1 MENPPVIAEPQAQAP
16 QTPMS
21 LPARLFN
28 VLATPGEVF
37 DYIKNAKVSAANWLV
52 PALMVMVVSWLGAWV
67 VFSQD
72 SIQQQ
77 LREIIDQGVE
87 KQIQQQHL
95 SGEKAE
101 QARAIGSKFGSIGT
115 KVVAYGAPVFIALWI
130 PFWWGLLLWL
140 IGTKALKADFS
151 YMKAVEVTGLSGMV
165 GVLDAILRTLLI
177 LIMGN
182 LFASA
187 SLALFVKHFD
197 TQNPVHGLLGAI
209 NIMSFWA
216 LALRSLGLAR
226 LSAVG
231 FGRAAIWVF
240 ATWALQTGLLCGF
253 GFAMQKIFAK

>member
-1 MENPPVIAEPQAQAP
+1 MENPPVITEPQAQVP
-16 QTPMS
+16 PPPMS

-37 DYIKNAKVSAANWLV
+37 DYIKTTAVSAANWVV
-52 PALMVMVVSWLGAWV
+52 PALLIIAVSWIGGTV

-77 LREIIDQGVE
+77 LREIIDQGIE
-87 KQIQQQHL
+87 KQIQKQNL

-115 KVVAYGAPVFIALWI
+115 KIAAYVAPVFIAFWI

-140 IGTKALKADFS
+140 IGTKVFKADFA
-151 YMKAVEVTGLSGMV
+151 YMKAVEVTGLTGMV
-165 GVLDAILRTLLI
+165 GVLDSILRTLLI

-197 TQNPVHGLLGAI
+197 NQNPAHGLLAAI

-216 LALRSLGLAR
+216 LALRGLGLAR
-226 LSAVG
+226 LSNVA
-231 FGRAAIWVF
+231 FARAATWVF
-240 ATWALQTGLLCGF
+240 GTWVVQTGLLTGF
-253 GFAMQKIFAK
+253 GFAMQKIFSR

>member
-1 MENPPVIAEPQAQAP
+1 MENPPVITEPQAQVP

-37 DYIKNAKVSAANWLV
+37 DYVKNAAVSAANWLV
-52 PALMVMVVSWLGAWV
+52 PALLIIAVSWIGSSL

-77 LREIIDQGVE
+77 LRELIDQGVE

-101 QARAIGSKFGSIGT
+101 QARVIGSKFGSVGI
-115 KVVAYGAPVFIALWI
+115 KISAYVFPIVFAFWI

-140 IGTKALKADFS
+140 IGTKVFKADFA
-151 YMKAVEVTGLSGMV
+151 YVKAVEVTGLTGMV

-177 LIMGN
+177 LILGN
-182 LFASA
+182 LFASP
-187 SLALFVKHFD
+187 SLALFVKRFD
-197 TQNPVHGLLGAI
+197 TQNPVHGLLGAF

-216 LALRSLGLAR
+216 LALRGLGLAR
-226 LSAVG
+226 LSGVAA
-231 FGRAAIWVF
+231 GRAVTWVLG
-240 ATWALQTGLLCGF
+240 TWVLQTGLLSGF
-253 GFAMQKIFAK
+253 GFAMQKIFSR